1 MRMRA
6 SLVLAL
12 SVSLLLAACGG
23 GGGSGGSATVQGK
36 VVLNN
41 AVGQSV
47 AGLTATCLTTGQS
60 VTTGEDGSFAFD
72 VPTGERVLVKVVDAS
87 LAPAGTGGF
96 GCSSGGS
103 TGTVASDGSG
113 VALAPMKA
121 GEVVYVEVELRDGTV
136 VECWIGGEGAGT
148 GQAQLFADPALEP
161 DATGEIGTTR
171 DGNCLAVD
179 LSVAGVSTPGSL
191 RAVLYAWG
199 GEAALGTLEVG
210 VDGTGSLSALACDT
224 DLLRDLPTV
233 DEINGQLPP
242 EWQLPG
248 GSEMVGIPELDPFF
262 GASVVLFDADGRAVF
277 FGVLPGP
284 GFEPAD
290 GYDPAA
296 LPAEPTPAD
305 LEALAGELAAWLEQ
319 AFGNL
324 LPGL

>member
-1 MRMRA
+1 MRTRA
-6 SLVLAL
+6 SFLAL
-12 SVSLLLAACGG
+12 ATLSLLLAACGG

-60 VTTGEDGSFAFD
+60 VTTGEDGSFSFD
-72 VPTGERVLVKVVDAS
+72 VPTGETVLVKVVDAS
-87 LAPAGTGGF
+87 QAPAGSGGF
-96 GCSSGGS
+96 GCSNGGS

-113 VALAPMKA
+113 VALEPLAA

-161 DATGEIGTTR
+161 EASGEIGTTR
-171 DGNCLAVD
+171 DGNCLSVE

-199 GEAALGTLEVG
+199 GEATLGTLEVG
-210 VDGTGSLSALACDT
+210 LDGTGSLSALACDT
-224 DLLRDLPTV
+224 DLVRDVPTL
-233 DEINGQLPP
+233 DEINAQLPP

-248 GSEMVGIPELDPFF
+248 SSEMVAIPELDPFF
-262 GASVVLFDADGRAVF
+262 GASVVLYDADGRAVF

-296 LPAEPTPAD
+296 LPSEPSASD
-305 LEALAGELAAWLEQ
+305 LEALANDLAAWLEQ

-324 LPGL
+324 LAGI